1 MKPNKAEQHI
11 KTKLEQRVITP
22 SSQSWDKL
30 SERLDLL
37 ETKKRKANYWWLAVA
52 ATVVLGLFAGF
63 SILNNPEET
72 VDNKVVEG
80 SNQVIEFTGA
90 NNKSNEVIS
99 NSYKNVEDESQLK
112 IDDEPLKQ
120 NERNEALKVTPIKTT
135 NAIVQTEINN
145 VSPEKN
151 NEVAI
156 DFEAQKLLEVV
167 AQIKQLNELNNQVTE
182 AEVDSLLKAAQ
193 KDIFKQKLYSET
205 NKTVDA
211 NALLLEVEDELNGS
225 FKAKV
230 YEALKSGFISV
241 KTAVAERKN

>member
-1 MKPNKAEQHI
+1 MEPNRTEQHI
-11 KTKLEQRVITP
+11 RTKLEQREIAP
-22 SSQSWDKL
+22 SPHSWDQL
-30 SERLDLL
+30 SERLDLS

-52 ATVVLGLFAGF
+52 ATVVLGIFAGF
-63 SILNNPEET
+63 SILNNPEIT
-72 VDNKVVEG
+72 VDNKVVES
-80 SNQVIEFTGA
+80 SNQVIEFTDK

-99 NSYKNVEDESQLK
+99 DNYKKVEGDSPMI
-112 IDDEPLKQ
+112 IDDEPLNQ
-120 NERNEALKVTPIKTT
+120 NEHNEALKVTPIKTT
-135 NAIVQTEINN
+135 DAIIQTKITN

-151 NEVAI
+151 NDVPI
-156 DFEAQKLLEVV
+156 DFEAQKLFEVV

-193 KDIFKQKLYSET
+193 KDIFKQKLNSES

-241 KTAVAERKN
+241 KTAVAERKY